1 LQIRILGILSFV
13 AWNYILGRQYFYVE
27 GALIDQDHFIIALI
41 GVETFLFL
49 SFLMMVSVI
58 PLTSAVISE
67 YTIRYF
73 NKRDNPCLLGSL
85 TALYSIATIHLCWFI
100 WSFVYG

>member
-1 LQIRILGILSFV
+1 MHIRILGILSFV
-13 AWNYILGRQYFYVE
+13 AWNYIFGHQYFYVE
-27 GALIDQDHFIIALI
+27 GVLIDQDHFIIELI
-41 GVETFLFL
+41 GFETFLFL
-49 SFLMMVSVI
+49 PFLMMVSVI

-73 NKRDNPCLLGSL
+73 NERDNPRLLGSL